1 MALQEHIII
10 VAGGSGKRIKA
21 NIPKQYIVVNGKPL
35 ITYTIEVFFKYNP
48 DIHMYIVAHKDYLS
62 YLNELLKNYFP
73 DKKIH
78 TTTGGETRFESVK
91 KGLVLIEADGS
102 VVGIHDAARPMVSVE
117 TIKRCFET
125 AAQKGNAIPVVN
137 VNESIRVIENN
148 SNKAINR
155 TNYKIVQTP
164 QCFNATAIKKAFE
177 QDYSSL
183 FTDDASV
190 LEKSGEKIILVEGNT
205 ENIKITHDT
214 DLILAQHLLK

>member
-1 MALQEHIII
+1 MPNQEHIII

-21 NIPKQYIVVNGKPL
+21 NIPKQYIDVNGKPL
-35 ITYTIEVFFKYNP
+35 IVYTIDVFFKYNP
-48 DIHMYIVAHKDYLS
+48 DIRMYIVAHTDYLA
-62 YLNELLKNYFP
+62 YLNELLQKYFP
-73 DKKIH
+73 GKKIQ

-91 KGLVLIEADGS
+91 RGLELIQEDGGI
-102 VVGIHDAARPMVSVE
+102 VGIHDAARPMVSVD
-117 TIKRCFET
+117 TIQRCFET
-125 AAQKGNAIPVVN
+125 ASQKGNAIPVVN

-155 TNYKIVQTP
+155 SNYKVVQTP
-164 QCFNATAIKKAFE
+164 QCFNAVSIKKAFE
-177 QDYSSL
+177 QDYSTL